1 MDKQKCQ
8 AITLSG
14 TPCGMYALTDSVYCY
29 EHEPSLAEQRA
40 EMKVFGGRKRQY
52 LKIAGGQLFDLQN
65 LESVQSGLEETI
77 NTLRTMDCSVS
88 QCKALISAYLAAIK
102 LFEIKD
108 YDERIRRLEELEY
121 EQE

>member
-1 MDKQKCQ
+1 MEKKKCE
-8 AITLSG
+8 ATTLNG

-29 EHEPSLAEQRA
+29 EHEPSLENERK
-40 EMKVFGGRKRQY
+40 EMKVYGGRKRQY
-52 LKIAGGQLFDLQN
+52 LKIAGGQMFELQN

-77 NTLRTMDCSVS
+77 NSLRSMDASVS
-88 QCKALISAYLAAIK
+88 QCKALLMAYVACLK

-108 YDERIRRLEELEY
+108 YDERIKRLEELEY